1 LKSADDRQSFLDRG
15 GSMIGDRR
23 ADVQLAHGEG
33 ELLWCARVMKKA
45 NWPGAQRIG
54 LKLWTE
60 S

>member
-1 LKSADDRQSFLDRG
+1 
-15 GSMIGDRR
+15 MIGDRR